1 MNKRLY
7 IFLIGLL
14 LLTLLSLTAFA
25 APPDWAKG
33 KKSKTPLQTITERT
47 QTAPSTT
54 EPTSTQPTPTPTRRS
69 APQPSAPAPT
79 MRQGVENATT
89 PATGER
95 HINWE
100 AISVALV
107 IIGALIGWLLSR
119 RIRNKSAYYLKEIDA
134 THRRHN
140 DEPEALDAALGE
152 LRERIVK
159 DFEKGRLTDSALA
172 MLEGRIDKYSK
183 SARVDTVATRFHL
196 PKDIKRQ
203 IKAMLDDGV
212 ISEDEYDRF
221 TEMDLT
227 HLPQKEYER
236 LTKLMRKW
244 KGGR

>member
-1 MNKRLY
+1 MNRRLR

-14 LLTLLSLTAFA
+14 LLTLLSLATLA

-33 KKSKTPLQTITERT
+33 KKGKTPLQTVTERT
-47 QTAPSTT
+47 QTPT
-54 EPTSTQPTPTPTRRS
+54 PTSTEAQPGQTTAARS
-69 APQPSAPAPT
+69 APQLAPSPLPTATNATAPAT
-79 MRQGVENATT
+79 E
-89 PATGER
+89 ER
-95 HINWE
+95 RINWE

-107 IIGALIGWLLSR
+107 VIGALIGWLISR

-134 THRRHN
+134 AHRRHK
-140 DEPEALDAALGE
+140 DEPETLDAALGE

-159 DFEKGRLTDSALA
+159 DFEKSRLTDSALA

-183 SARVDTVATRFHL
+183 GAKVDAIATGFRL

-212 ISEDEYDRF
+212 ISEEEYDRF

-227 HLPQKEYER
+227 HLSQKEYER
-236 LTKLMRKW
+236 LTKLMQKW